1 MADKQE
7 EKKDTTIEELIKT
20 MGESYEK
27 KIQELIESHKK
38 DMEELKKQVSEQKEE
53 SKKIVQSV
61 ISGHYESK
69 KEDESKSE
77 DEEED
82 DPDDMSIEAIEKRT
96 SYALAKKLKLQDLFK
111 KNKQ

>member
-69 KEDESKSE
+69 KEDEGKTE
-77 DEEED
+77 DEED
-82 DPDDMSIEAIEKRT
+82 DPEDMSIEAIEKRT

>member
-1 MADKQE
+1 MAEKQE
-7 EKKDTTIEELIKT
+7 EKKDTTVEELVKT
-20 MGESYEK
+20 MSETYEK
-27 KIQELIESHKK
+27 KIQELIDSYKK
-38 DMEELKKQVSEQKEE
+38 DMEDVKKQVLEQKEE

-61 ISGHYESK
+61 ISGHFEAK
-69 KEDESKSE
+69 KEDEGKSE
-77 DEEED
+77 DEED